1 MKDKNLIKNIQ
12 ENNVSCDSD
21 KTYVRVIKLN
31 GKYTYAT
38 QIGCGNS
45 SGNEKIASSK
55 VNVLYPKKGV
65 PRNETCSYDTAT
77 KLSVKVSP
85 YESYEKTDEK
95 RYVLKIILES
105 VTGINEGVQVSY
117 AWHKEGTDSSK
128 DIWQDATFNSIS
140 SSKQEEQILNNKTIT
155 LKSSEILT
163 PDKETGSYKLLVKIN
178 NAMDITGTNLI
189 TDLNKTVT
197 FGPYKIDNQ
206 PPVINSLS
214 VSSREL
220 FLGFK
225 AKVNINAT
233 DNNMLSSQNDVKVCI
248 KTNTSS
254 CSSNDYKVYASSYD
268 ITIPGEKYDGS
279 TKKIYVYVKDI
290 AGNVTSKTL
299 DYKLYK
305 ECSTS
310 ILDSNN
316 LKERE
321 TCTKKCGGGT
331 RLDTYG
337 KKDKYTG
344 IQCSGTAKKQEKCNT
359 HSCV

>member
-1 MKDKNLIKNIQ
+1 M
-12 ENNVSCDSD
+12 
-21 KTYVRVIKLN
+21 
-31 GKYTYAT
+31 
-38 QIGCGNS
+38 
-45 SGNEKIASSK
+45 
-55 VNVLYPKKGV
+55 
-65 PRNETCSYDTAT
+65 
-77 KLSVKVSP
+77 
-85 YESYEKTDEK
+85 
-95 RYVLKIILES
+95 
-105 VTGINEGVQVSY
+105 
-117 AWHKEGTDSSK
+117 
-128 DIWQDATFNSIS
+128 
-140 SSKQEEQILNNKTIT
+140 
-155 LKSSEILT
+155 
-163 PDKETGSYKLLVKIN
+163 
-178 NAMDITGTNLI
+178 
-189 TDLNKTVT
+189 
-197 FGPYKIDNQ
+197 
-206 PPVINSLS
+206 
-214 VSSREL
+214 
-220 FLGFK
+220 K

-233 DNNMLSSQNDVKVCI
+233 DNNMLSTQNDVKVCI

-279 TKKIYVYVKDI
+279 TKKIYVYVKDN
-290 AGNVTSKTL
+290 AGNVASKTL

-316 LKERE
+316 LKEKG